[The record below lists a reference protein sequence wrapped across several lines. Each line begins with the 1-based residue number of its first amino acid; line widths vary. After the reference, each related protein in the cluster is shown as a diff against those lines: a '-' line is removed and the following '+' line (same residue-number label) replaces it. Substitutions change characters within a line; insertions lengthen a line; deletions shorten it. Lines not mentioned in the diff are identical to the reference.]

1 LSGELKW
8 AKGTGVGTLK
18 GRETPINLKGNYEV
32 KWNKYSQI
40 NSENRSYFQ
49 YLMLQ
54 VNIEKGIEPSIESPP
69 VDKELV
75 PSDIHNNIISPSWFQ
90 SFINKEEII
99 FSQRDLQQK
108 LTHQLRKLG

>member
-1 LSGELKW
+1 LSGELNW

-18 GRETPINLKGNYEV
+18 GRETPINLKGHYEV

-40 NSENRSYFQ
+40 NSENRSSFQ

-54 VNIEKGIEPSIESPP
+54 VNTSKGIEPRIESP

-90 SFINKEEII
+90 TFINKEEII
-99 FSQRDLQQK
+99 FSQRDLQEK
-108 LTHQLRKLG
+108 LTHQLRKL